1 VDRLSELE
9 ALVAILDWGLAPKT
23 RAFLEH
29 AARSFASLDVIRP
42 WGAA

>member
-1 VDRLSELE
+1 MDRLSELTPS
-9 ALVAILDWGLAPKT
+9 AQHLAPKT